1 MSTQINENVHE
12 AYFVLTLLAFC
23 ALDVLNLGLNVVFF
37 LCLSFYFPMSASQ
50 SLWCTDIFPTQK
62 IRQKG
67 KITVETN
74 QDKFWDTQRQM
85 KEIQETSESSGNAE
99 VGIKSEPIE
108 FI

>member
-1 MSTQINENVHE
+1 MMSTQINENVHE

-50 SLWCTDIFPTQK
+50 SLCTQCTDLFPTQK

-74 QDKFWDTQRQM
+74 
-85 KEIQETSESSGNAE
+85 
-99 VGIKSEPIE
+99 
-108 FI
+108 